1 MLSGGY
7 FFGKYPL
14 RLSEVVDT
22 FSESIRYAYLE
33 SIRYAYLESI
43 RYAYLESIRYA
54 YLRYAYLAPV
64 HPRSTDRP

>member
-43 RYAYLESIRYA
+43 RYAYL
-54 YLRYAYLAPV
+54 RYAYLAPV